1 MVLTPG
7 RRSPAGAGWPP
18 LLAAGAFA
26 LALAACTPAAR
37 LPPGDYTPREHAG
50 DVDIPEAQAAAL
62 REDAL
67 ARARVWR
74 PPPLPIAQADLA
86 GNPLGPGA
94 LDRQSRLVC
103 RFLFRSSEG
112 YSPKFR
118 CVLPGGEVLK
128 VKYGWN
134 SREVRTEVAAT
145 RLLAALGFGADRMYV
160 VERVRCFGC
169 PPYPHEKLAW
179 FNAFLVDYGRYRDF
193 DYVSVER
200 PLPGRALDAPLQKG
214 WRWDELAR
222 IDPARGGSSR
232 AEVDALRLM
241 AVFLANWDLKAENQ
255 RLTCLADAAGG
266 HGADEPPGGAT
277 DDPGCARPLAFMQD
291 LGTTF
296 GPHSMNLET
305 WSTRPVWAD
314 PGACLVSMKGLPFDG
329 GTFVDARVSEAG
341 RLFLAERL
349 GALSDRQVRDMFVAA
364 RFHDFPWKHPEDGD
378 IGRWVAVFRDRV
390 RQIADRPPCP
400 S

>member
-1 MVLTPG
+1 MVESPG
-7 RRSPAGAGWPP
+7 WRGSGARRGPV
-18 LLAAGAFA
+18 LAAWAA
-26 LALAACTPAAR
+26 SLAIGGCSPPSAR
-37 LPPGDYTPREHAG
+37 LPPGDYTPRETG
-50 DVDIPEAQAAAL
+50 GEMDLPEGELAAL

-67 ARARVWR
+67 SRARVWQ
-74 PPPLPIAQADLA
+74 PPPVPIPEADFTS
-86 GNPLGPGA
+86 NPSGPSALG
-94 LDRQSRLVC
+94 RQSRIVC
-103 RFLFRSSEG
+103 RFLFNTSDG

-145 RLLAALGFGADRMYV
+145 RLMAALGFGADRMSV

-179 FNAFLVDYGRYRDF
+179 FNALLIDYARHRDF
-193 DYVSVER
+193 DYVSIER
-200 PLPGRALDAPLQKG
+200 PLPGRVLETPSLEG

-241 AVFLANWDLKAENQ
+241 AVFLANWDLKAANQ
-255 RLTCLADAAGG
+255 RLTCLAAEPAPGQ
-266 HGADEPPGGAT
+266 PPGAEPAA
-277 DDPGCARPLAFMQD
+277 DPGCARPLAFMQD
-291 LGTTF
+291 LGTSF

-305 WSTRPVWAD
+305 WSGRPVWTD
-314 PGACLVSMKGLPFDG
+314 PATCFVSMKGLPFDG
-329 GTFVDARVSEAG
+329 GTFVDARISEAG
-341 RLFLAERL
+341 RSFLAERL
-349 GALSDRQVRDMFVAA
+349 TALSDRQLHDMFVAA
-364 RFHDFPWKHPEDGD
+364 RFHDFPWDHPEEGD

-390 RQIADRPPCP
+390 RQIAQRPPCP
-400 S
+400 VA